1 MEDSP
6 RTTSST
12 SFEMV
17 LKLDFLKFDLVKTT
31 VGIKA
36 NATTPELYDL
46 DSTAVI
52 TTKLAKDTFIE
63 ANWDSSQTKH

>member
-1 MEDSP
+1 
-6 RTTSST
+6 
-12 SFEMV
+12 MV
-17 LKLDFLKFDLVKTT
+17 LKLSFLKFDLVKTT

-46 DSTAVI
+46 NSTAVT